1 MLSSIIL
8 DSNKSVT
15 NWMSTRISSEKLK
28 PYDTNL
34 DPTTSNLAN
43 GRVTLKFNNFI
54 LVQKISSSLYSNFI
68 SNVYIIYEL
77 TLILGGG
84 DGTRVI
90 LSSPML
96 VFP

>member
-15 NWMSTRISSEKLK
+15 NWMSTRISSGKIK

-34 DPTTSNLAN
+34 EPTMSNLAN
-43 GRVTLKFNNFI
+43 RRVTLKFNNFI

-68 SNVYIIYEL
+68 SNVY
-77 TLILGGG
+77 
-84 DGTRVI
+84 
-90 LSSPML
+90 LSMN
-96 VFP
+96 